1 MRLRDYPFKLSYGPS
16 DDRLHE
22 FYIPALRASVRYD
35 RMTGFFTSS
44 ALAVA
49 AAGIAHLIAGGGRMR
64 LLVGAQLRSEDVEA
78 IREGHDLREIVAARL
93 GTALPDPE
101 TLADQLMRDRLAAL
115 AWMVATGT
123 LEIRVVLPKGP
134 DGLPLP
140 ASEARDYF
148 HPKIGVFT
156 DTQGDQIAFSG
167 SVNESETGWQRN
179 YEQFMVFRSWTEE
192 GRLYVA
198 EAVGRFER
206 LWSHREPD
214 WISLPVPQAARQSL
228 LRYAPSSAPAR
239 DSLER
244 TPQPMRE
251 RVPPIVRAPARRQEQ
266 ILCQFLRDAPHLVG
280 ASGLAAATCAV
291 VPWPHQQAVARRVVE
306 SFPSRYLLADE
317 VGLGKTIEAGLVLR
331 HLWLNGIVRRA
342 LILAPKSVLRQWQ
355 EELYEKFA
363 LNVPVYDGAV
373 FRGIRGEERVPTTPN
388 PWDSVDLALASS
400 QLVKRRERQQT
411 LLEARPWDLVIVDEA
426 HHARRKDFLD
436 LKRYRPNR
444 LLELLNQL
452 QARTRGF
459 ILMTATPMQVHP
471 IEVWD
476 LLNLLGL
483 SDEWGADGRHFLR
496 FYNEL
501 RRPLEETD
509 WSFVFRLL
517 RSELAMGSGQLDPQ
531 FEATV
536 SQELGP
542 VDWERVRSL
551 MYETNPGRTIQRLP
565 TTARGMAVSLVK
577 RHTPLRRLVSRNT
590 RRLLREYVRR
600 GLLQASVPDRDPRL
614 VWIPMRDEERALYE
628 RIEEYITHFYRKYE
642 SERKGLGFVMTVYRR
657 RLTSSFY
664 AVQQSLKRRLAFLRG
679 QADPSAGSGQAHSA
693 GSGQA
698 PSADSPP
705 RVLAV
710 AGQALG
716 LVEDDVEQE
725 ELSLDL
731 DEWDLADRA
740 LFREEITYVE
750 DFVHA
755 LGLLGGHGSKVEQL
769 LKDLRDVF
777 RQRDTVIVFTQ
788 YTDTM
793 DFLREQLRQSYGPQ
807 VACYSGRGGER
818 WDGVMWVPVNK
829 EEIKNAFREGK
840 EIKILLCT
848 EAASEGINLQTCGV
862 LINYDMPWNPMR
874 VEQRIGRVDR
884 IEQRYEEVWIRNY
897 FYEDTVEARVYQA
910 LSRRI
915 DWFQDVVGPL
925 QPILARVGRTI
936 QTLAMVPEAER
947 QQALRAELERIQA
960 ELDNVQAGLDLDEWV
975 SRDEG
980 STVVDTSVTLPELAT
995 ALTTAPTL
1003 QVYFR
1008 PHETVENAFWLRHD
1022 GREVAVT
1029 FDPATFDDHPNTLQ
1043 LLTFGNP
1050 LLESLLDQVPV
1061 LGKDDEGIEGRVLRL
1076 EVERP
1081 LPRVAYYGLDADG
1094 QPWRLD
1100 RLADLRTT
1108 MEAPAPTGEWL
1119 EEAVEIARRD
1129 LHRLV
1134 EAEWES
1140 IRHAQAQL
1148 EQAQRSALE
1157 ARAARLLLDAALVE
1171 LALGQQPDLFGQ
1183 ETYPG
1188 AFEEAAVIGLKR
1200 HGYPWAPLLKTA
1212 HSHIQSPHP
1221 TDPFFVEVQNE
1232 PVGKLRRRFET
1243 LAQRAERLL
1252 EDIVA
1257 GGQ

>member
-1 MRLRDYPFKLSYGPS
+1 MNLRDYPFKLSYGPS
-16 DDRLHE
+16 DDRLHA
-22 FYIPALRASVRYD
+22 FYIPALRTSVRYD
-35 RMTGFFTSS
+35 RMTGYFTSS

-64 LLVGAQLRSEDVEA
+64 LLVGAQLSPEDVEA
-78 IREGHDLREIVAARL
+78 IREGHALREVVAARL
-93 GTALPDPE
+93 GSALPGPE

-123 LEIRVVLPKGP
+123 LEIRVVLPKGS

-148 HPKIGVFT
+148 HPKVGVFT
-156 DTQGDQIAFSG
+156 DTNGNQIAFSG
-167 SVNESETGWQRN
+167 SVNESETGWRRN
-179 YEQFMVFRSWTEE
+179 YEQFMVFSSWAE
-192 GRLYVA
+192 GRAWVA

-214 WISLPVPQAARQSL
+214 WISLPVPEAARQSL

-239 DSLER
+239 DPLER
-244 TPQPMRE
+244 APEPVRE
-251 RVPPIVRAPARRQEQ
+251 RVARIVLAPALRQEQ
-266 ILCQFLRDAPHLVG
+266 ILCQFLRDAPHLAG
-280 ASGLAAATCAV
+280 TSGLGAATCAV
-291 VPWPHQQAVARRVVE
+291 VPWPHQQAVARRVME

-331 HLWLNGIVRRA
+331 QLWLSGVVSRA

-355 EELYEKFA
+355 EEMYEKFA

-373 FRGIRGEERVPTTPN
+373 FRDIWGEEHVPATPN

-411 LLEARPWDLVIVDEA
+411 LLETRPWDLVIVDEA

-436 LKRYRPNR
+436 LRRYRPNR

-452 QARTRGF
+452 QAHTRGI

-476 LLNLLGL
+476 LLSLLGL
-483 SDEWGADGRHFLR
+483 SAEWGVDGRHFLR

-501 RRPLEETD
+501 RRPLDKTD

-517 RSELAMGSGQLDPQ
+517 RSELALGNGQLDPQ
-531 FEATV
+531 FEATA

-542 VDWERVRSL
+542 VDWERVRNL
-551 MYETNPGRTIQRLP
+551 MDETNPGRTIQRLP
-565 TTARGMAVSLVK
+565 AKARWIAVSLVK

-590 RRLLREYVRR
+590 RHLLREYVQQ
-600 GLLQASVPDRDPRL
+600 GLLQANVPDRDPRL
-614 VWIPMRDEERALYE
+614 VWISMRDEEQALYE

-679 QADPSAGSGQAHSA
+679 QADPSAS
-693 GSGQA
+693 
-698 PSADSPP
+698 SPP
-705 RVLAV
+705 RLPREYSRSGVLAV

-725 ELSLDL
+725 ELSLDV
-731 DEWDLADRA
+731 DEWDIADRT
-740 LFREEITYVE
+740 LFREEMTYVE

-769 LKDLRDVF
+769 LQDMNEAF
-777 RQRDTVIVFTQ
+777 RHRDTVIVFTQ

-818 WDGVMWVPVNK
+818 WDGVMWVPVTK
-829 EEIKNAFREGK
+829 EEIKNDFREGK
-840 EIKILLCT
+840 AIKILLCT
-848 EAASEGINLQTCGV
+848 EAASEGLNLQTCGV
-862 LINYDMPWNPMR
+862 LVNYDMPWNPMR

-884 IEQRYEEVWIRNY
+884 IEQRYKQVWIYNY
-897 FYEDTVEARVYQA
+897 FYEDTIEAQVYQA

-947 QQALRAELERIQA
+947 QQALRVELERIQA
-960 ELDNVQAGLDLDEWV
+960 ELDNVQAGLDLDEWAGQA
-975 SRDEG
+975 EG
-980 STVVDTSVTLPELAT
+980 DHPRLVEGNVVLDTPVTLPELAA

-1008 PHETVENAFWLRHD
+1008 LHEIIENAFWLRHD

-1029 FDPATFDDHPNTLQ
+1029 FDPATFDTHPNTLQ

-1050 LLESLLDQVPV
+1050 LLESLLAQVPV
-1061 LGKDDEGIEGRVLRL
+1061 LGEDDEEIEGRVLRL

-1100 RLADLRTT
+1100 RLADLRTALQ
-1108 MEAPAPTGEWL
+1108 APVPTGEWL
-1119 EEAVEIARRD
+1119 EEAAEIARRD

-1140 IRHAQAQL
+1140 IKHAQAQL

-1188 AFEEAAVIGLKR
+1188 AFEVAAVIGLKR

-1221 TDPFFVEVQNE
+1221 TEPFFVKIQNE
-1232 PVGKLRRRFET
+1232 PADRLRRRFET
-1243 LAQRAERLL
+1243 LTQRAEWLL
-1252 EDIVA
+1252 EEI
-1257 GGQ
+1257 

>member
-1 MRLRDYPFKLSYGPS
+1 MSLHDYSFKLSYGPS
-16 DDRLHE
+16 DDHLHR
-22 FYIPALRASVRYD
+22 FYIPALRASTRYD

-49 AAGIAHLIAGGGRMR
+49 AAGVAHLIAGGGRMR
-64 LLVGAQLRSEDVEA
+64 LLVGAQLRPEDVEA

-93 GTALPDPE
+93 GAALPDPG

-115 AWMVATGT
+115 AWMVATGS
-123 LEIRVVLPKGP
+123 LEIRVVLPRGP
-134 DGLPLP
+134 DRLPLP

-148 HPKIGVFT
+148 HPKVGIFT
-156 DTQGDQIAFSG
+156 DAQGNQIAFSG

-198 EAVGRFER
+198 EAAGRFER

-214 WISLPVPQAARQSL
+214 WVSLPIPEAARQSL
-228 LRYAPSSAPAR
+228 LCYAPSSAPAR
-239 DSLER
+239 DPLER
-244 TPQPMRE
+244 EPQPVRE
-251 RVPPIVRAPARRQEQ
+251 RVARIVLAPALRQERV
-266 ILCQFLRDAPHLVG
+266 LCQFLRDAPHMAG
-280 ASGLAAATCAV
+280 ASGLGAATCAV

-331 HLWLNGIVRRA
+331 QLWLSGVVRRA

-355 EELYEKFA
+355 EELYEKVA
-363 LNVPVYDGAV
+363 LNVPVYDGVV
-373 FRGIRGEERVPTTPN
+373 FRGIWGEECVPTTPN

-400 QLVKRRERQQT
+400 QLVKRRERQQM

-436 LKRYRPNR
+436 LRRYRPNR

-452 QARTRGF
+452 QARTRG
-459 ILMTATPMQVHP
+459 IMLMTATPMQVHP

-476 LLNLLGL
+476 LVNLLGL
-483 SDEWGADGRHFLR
+483 SAEWGADGRHFLR
-496 FYNEL
+496 FHSEL
-501 RRPLEETD
+501 CRPLDEAD

-517 RSELAMGSGQLDPQ
+517 RSELAMGDGQLDPQ
-531 FEATV
+531 FEATAL
-536 SQELGP
+536 QELGP
-542 VDWERVRSL
+542 VDWERVRGL
-551 MYETNPGRTIQRLP
+551 VDGTNPGRTIQRLP
-565 TTARGMAVSLVK
+565 AKARWMAVSLVK

-590 RRLLREYVRR
+590 RHLLREYVQR
-600 GLLQASVPDRDPRL
+600 GLLQANVPDRDPRL
-614 VWIPMRDEERALYE
+614 VWIPMRDEEQALYE

-679 QADPSAGSGQAHSA
+679 QADPSTGFPRLRSGQ
-693 GSGQA
+693 
-698 PSADSPP
+698 
-705 RVLAV
+705 

-725 ELSLDL
+725 ELSLDV
-731 DEWDLADRA
+731 DEWDVADRA
-740 LFREEITYVE
+740 LFHEEITYVE

-769 LKDLRDVF
+769 LGDLREDF
-777 RQRDTVIVFTQ
+777 RRRDTVIVFTQ

-793 DFLREQLRQSYGPQ
+793 DFLREQLRQSYGSQ

-818 WDGVMWVPVNK
+818 WDGIMWAPVTK

-848 EAASEGINLQTCGV
+848 EAASEGLNLQTCGV

-884 IEQRYEEVWIRNY
+884 IEQRYKRVWIRNY

-925 QPILARVGRTI
+925 QPILASVGRTI
-936 QTLAMVPEAER
+936 QALAMVPEAER

-960 ELDNVQAGLDLDEWV
+960 ELDNAQAGFDLDEWV
-975 SRDEG
+975 GQVEG
-980 STVVDTSVTLPELAT
+980 DCPVDTPVTLPELAAT
-995 ALTTAPTL
+995 LMTAPTL
-1003 QVYFR
+1003 QACFR
-1008 PHETVENAFWLRHD
+1008 PHAGLENAFWLRRD

-1029 FDPATFDDHPNTLQ
+1029 FDPATFDAHPNTLQ

-1050 LLESLLDQVPV
+1050 LLESLLEQVPA
-1061 LGKDDEGIEGRVLRL
+1061 LGEDGEWIAGRVKRL
-1076 EVERP
+1076 EVGTP
-1081 LPRVAYYGLDADG
+1081 LPRVAYYALDADG
-1094 QPWRLD
+1094 QPRRLP
-1100 RLADLRTT
+1100 RLADVRAALK
-1108 MEAPAPTGEWL
+1108 ASVPCGEWP
-1119 EEAVEIARRD
+1119 EEMVEAARRD
-1129 LHRLV
+1129 LQTLV
-1134 EAEWES
+1134 EAEWQPIE
-1140 IRHAQAQL
+1140 RAQAQL
-1148 EQAQRSALE
+1148 EHAQHSALV

-1171 LALGQQPDLFGQ
+1171 LALGQQLDLFGQ

-1200 HGYPWAPLLKTA
+1200 HGYPWAPLLKVTGP
-1212 HSHIQSPHP
+1212 HIPSPRP

-1232 PVGKLRRRFET
+1232 PACRPAET
-1243 LAQRAERLL
+1243 A
-1252 EDIVA
+1252 V
-1257 GGQ
+1257 